1 MSSAAASLD
10 DSLFC
15 ERCGEAFAPK
25 KPVCAGCGAAPAR
38 HWLQLTS
45 LLVLSVAMLCNS
57 LVGWL
62 LLPRLLGGHHARLFR
77 GWLWLDQKASLFG
90 WAPLILGILAWDY
103 FVWRRSRTA
112 RQTDQK
118 IKGWITRKLLTFVLV
133 TAVAPI
139 LPWWIPAGQPPDSF
153 LAKIGR
159 YPGLPVGLAWLS
171 VTGALVLLCWNPS
184 TRDSLLGHGRILSLI
199 GIATLLL
206 VLALTLLG
214 WSLTS

>member
-1 MSSAAASLD
+1 
-10 DSLFC
+10 
-15 ERCGEAFAPK
+15 
-25 KPVCAGCGAAPAR
+25 
-38 HWLQLTS
+38 
-45 LLVLSVAMLCNS
+45 MLCNS

-62 LLPRLLGGHHARLFR
+62 LLPRLLGGHRGRLFR
-77 GWLWLDQKASLFG
+77 GWLWLDLKASLYG

-103 FVWRRSRTA
+103 FVWRRSRPA
-112 RQTDQK
+112 RQTDLK
-118 IKGWITRKLLTFVLV
+118 IKSWITRKVLTFVLV

-159 YPGLPVGLAWLS
+159 YPGLPAALAWFA
-171 VTGALVLLCWNPS
+171 VTSALVLLCWNPS

-206 VLALTLLG
+206 VLTLTLLG

>member
-1 MSSAAASLD
+1 
-10 DSLFC
+10 
-15 ERCGEAFAPK
+15 
-25 KPVCAGCGAAPAR
+25 
-38 HWLQLTS
+38 
-45 LLVLSVAMLCNS
+45 
-57 LVGWL
+57 
-62 LLPRLLGGHHARLFR
+62 
-77 GWLWLDQKASLFG
+77 
-90 WAPLILGILAWDY
+90 
-103 FVWRRSRTA
+103 VWRRSRIA

-171 VTGALVLLCWNPS
+171 VTATLVLLCWNPS

-206 VLALTLLG
+206 VLTLTLLG